1 VFFRI
6 TSKGIIR
13 PFGEVIAARRSASKI
28 CAPRRLKMNALTLC
42 STLID
47 RDLGGFANRVAQ
59 SVTELLAEN

>member
-1 VFFRI
+1 
-6 TSKGIIR
+6 
-13 PFGEVIAARRSASKI
+13 
-28 CAPRRLKMNALTLC
+28 MNALTLC